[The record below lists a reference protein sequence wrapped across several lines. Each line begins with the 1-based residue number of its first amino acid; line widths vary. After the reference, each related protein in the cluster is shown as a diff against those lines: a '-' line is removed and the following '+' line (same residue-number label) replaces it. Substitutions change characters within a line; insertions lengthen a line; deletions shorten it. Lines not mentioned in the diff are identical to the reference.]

1 MFLLPLGGRIV
12 LRLITLEYLPFVLQ
26 NSISGYSLEDEL
38 TSGKSYKTQ
47 LNISNGEIRI
57 TVPGEGV
64 RDEVM
69 WVSY

>member
-1 MFLLPLGGRIV
+1 MGL
-12 LRLITLEYLPFVLQ
+12 FVLASAWWENCTALLTFVFQ

-38 TSGKSYKTQ
+38 TRSKSYITQ

-57 TVPGEGV
+57 TVLGEGV

-69 WVSY
+69 

>member
-1 MFLLPLGGRIV
+1 MFLLLLGGRIV
-12 LRLITLEYLPFVLQ
+12 STALLTFVFQ

-38 TSGKSYKTQ
+38 TRGKSYITQ

-57 TVPGEGV
+57 IVLGEGV